1 MRKATAGDN
10 TEINIIA
17 VMHIG
22 FSGDKKISLIDFNI
36 ENDDIPTIPD
46 KINPCI
52 TTVLVVYLH
61 SN

>member
-46 KINPCI
+46 KINP
-52 TTVLVVYLH
+52 
-61 SN
+61 